1 MEHTVGSWEGSEHV
15 PCTSP
20 CLSRPSPCT
29 IIRGHFSARQN
40 SCETQGFVSSQRHA
54 PNMAGRPMLHTPSD
68 DVIYHH
74 GYTQFLPQRAEPC
87 FSSLLSRFNP
97 FSWPCL
103 HLIKFFFFFDI
114 TRQKPSLL
122 VMVMKEWG
130 SAQNQLLQQQLSGLN
145 WVPPTL

>member
-20 CLSRPSPCT
+20 CLSGPSPCT
-29 IIRGHFSARQN
+29 IIRCHFSARQN

-103 HLIKFFFFFDI
+103 HLIKLFFFYI